1 MARRRKW
8 RENVTEREEFVL
20 TQREAGQSLAQ
31 IAESLGV
38 SRERVRQIEAKALK
52 TKENPMPKTETA
64 AIVNEILPETT
75 QNTTDA
81 TPLHRIADE
90 LARIGA
96 FLARIEHKLTLG
108 SPSSTTPQAVA
119 GRDMPRELTQRGPQ
133 PRFTFRV
140 LDPAAVPA
148 EYRAS
153 GGSIDHLKLR
163 EVCHAAMETGVKP
176 EIKGLEITDTM
187 AG

>member
-1 MARRRKW
+1 M
-8 RENVTEREEFVL
+8 TEREEFVM

-31 IAESLGV
+31 IAETLNV
-38 SRERVRQIEAKALK
+38 SRERVRQIESKAIK
-52 TKENPMPKTETA
+52 TKENPMPKTETYT
-64 AIVNEILPETT
+64 IVNEILPDTT

-90 LARIGA
+90 LSRIGA

-119 GRDMPRELTQRGPQ
+119 GRDMPSELTRRAEPT
-133 PRFTFRV
+133 RFTFRI
-140 LDPAAVPA
+140 LDASAVPA

-153 GGSIDHLKLR
+153 GGAIDILKCR
-163 EVCHAAMETGVKP
+163 EVCNAAMETGVKP